1 MLSLFPSLF
10 DYNILAIFALRI
22 TLGGIFVW
30 FAYTK
35 IFRERT
41 ERIAF
46 FEKIGLTPAI
56 LFFTA
61 VTGIEL
67 VAGVLLTVGLFTQGA
82 ALATGILMTIA
93 TFIKWRTPNALPYN
107 TIEFYILL
115 AIVSFSL
122 LFFGPG
128 IFAFDLPL

>member
-1 MLSLFPSLF
+1 MLSLLPFLF
-10 DYNILAIFALRI
+10 DYEILAITALRI

-30 FAYTK
+30 FAYAK
-35 IFRERT
+35 VFRERV

-46 FEKIGLTPAI
+46 FDKIGLSPAVP
-56 LFFTA
+56 FFIV
-61 VTGIEL
+61 VTGIEF
-67 VAGVLLTVGLFTQGA
+67 VAGVLLIIGLFTQGA
-82 ALATGILMTIA
+82 TLAVGALMTLAMI
-93 TFIKWRTPNALPYN
+93 IKWRTPDALPRN

>member
-1 MLSLFPSLF
+1 MLSLFPFLF
-10 DYNILAIFALRI
+10 DYGILAITVLRI

-35 IFRERT
+35 VFRERA

-46 FEKIGLTPAI
+46 FEKIGLSPAVP
-56 LFFTA
+56 FFII
-61 VTGIEL
+61 VTGIEF
-67 VAGVLLTVGLFTQGA
+67 VAGVLLVIGLFTQGA
-82 ALATGILMTIA
+82 AIAVGALMTLATI
-93 TFIKWRTPNALPYN
+93 IKWRTPNALPYN

-115 AIVSFSL
+115 AIVSSSL
-122 LFFGPG
+122 VFLGPG

>member
-1 MLSLFPSLF
+1 MLSLFPFLLG
-10 DYNILAIFALRI
+10 YNILAITLLRI

-35 IFRERT
+35 VFREHA

-46 FEKIGLTPAI
+46 FEKIGLSPAVI
-56 LFFTA
+56 FFII

-67 VAGVLLTVGLFTQGA
+67 VAGILLVVGFLTQGA
-82 ALATGILMTIA
+82 ALATGVLMMFATI
-93 TFIKWRTPNALPYN
+93 IKWRRSEALPHN

-122 LFFGPG
+122 IFLGPG
-128 IFAFDLPL
+128 ILAFDLPL